1 MSSQGAP
8 CSQRI
13 VVVCNST
20 FVDAIVQ
27 IVFFDRQTALGIE
40 PPDSAFR
47 VCSHMVRTVDSRIC
61 ASDEF
66 GKASVSFLSCRED
79 VKGLQVILGQR
90 LRVS

>member
-1 MSSQGAP
+1 M
-8 CSQRI
+8 

-27 IVFFDRQTALGIE
+27 NIFFDRQMASGIE
-40 PPDSAFR
+40 TPESAFR
-47 VCSHMVRTVDSRIC
+47 LCSHMVRTADSRIYAC
-61 ASDEF
+61 DEF
-66 GKASVSFLSCRED
+66 GKASVSFLGYRED